1 MRYLTGLLTRNK
13 GFLAFMLCMFVFRSA
28 VADWNVVPTGSMQ
41 PTIRIGDRI
50 LVDRAA
56 YDIRLPFTHISLHK
70 IADPARGD
78 IVVLDS
84 TEANERLVKRVIGVP
99 GDRIALRGNR
109 LYVNGQ
115 AARYSSIRVAGI
127 GDDRADPAHYELERT
142 GDATRIV
149 RLSDYRPSIG
159 SNFGPVTVPAGHYL
173 LMGDNRDN
181 SYDSRFLGFAGR
193 GEILGRARYV
203 AFSLDPAH
211 HYLPRKDRFGAAL
224 DGAAQHSG
232 AHAGQDL

>member
-1 MRYLTGLLTRNK
+1 MRYLMGLLLRNK

-28 VADWNVVPTGSMQ
+28 VADWNTVPTGSMQ

-56 YDIRLPFTHISLHK
+56 YDIRVPFTHISLHK

-84 TEANERLVKRVIGVP
+84 NEANERLVKRVIGVP
-99 GDRIALRGNR
+99 GDQIALRGNR
-109 LYVNGQ
+109 LFVNGR
-115 AARYSSIRVAGI
+115 AARYSSVQVAGI
-127 GDDRADPAHYELERT
+127 DDDRADPAHYELERS
-142 GDATRIV
+142 GDTARIV
-149 RLSDYRPSIG
+149 RLSDYRPSVG

-193 GEILGRARYV
+193 QEILGRARYV
-203 AFSLDPAH
+203 AFSLNPDH
-211 HYLPRKDRFGAAL
+211 HYLPRKDRFGTVL
-224 DGAAQHSG
+224 DGAARRSG
-232 AHAGQDL
+232 SPAGQDL

>member
-1 MRYLTGLLTRNK
+1 MRYLMGLLTRNK
-13 GFLAFMLCMFVFRSA
+13 GFLIFMLCMFAFRSA

-56 YDIRLPFTHISLHK
+56 YDIRIPFTHVSVHK

-84 TEANERLVKRVIGVP
+84 NEANERLVKRVIGVP
-99 GDRIALRGNR
+99 GDQIALRGNR
-109 LYVNGQ
+109 LYVNGH
-115 AARYSSIRVAGI
+115 AARYSSVQVAGI
-127 GDDRADPAHYELERT
+127 GDDREDPAHYEVERS
-142 GDATRIV
+142 GGGTRIV
-149 RLSDYRPSIG
+149 RLSDYRPSVG

-181 SYDSRFLGFAGR
+181 SYDSRFLGFADR

-203 AFSLDPAH
+203 AFSLNPEH
-211 HYLPRKDRFGAAL
+211 HYLPRQDRFGAAL
-224 DGAAQHSG
+224 DGAAQH
-232 AHAGQDL
+232 AGSPAAQDL